1 MVTNRENVVPGNVS
15 IISTLNEVWQLKKNS
30 YGHFLPALKVFKTQ
44 RELHHCFTALK
55 IFSYWKKDSVAFLR
69 LIKFLILKK
78 DTIAV
83 LRFFI
88 PKKGSITCLR
98 LLKVLILKNDSVT
111 FLKLVKFIKIAILQ
125 NAGEQ
130 PLVKVA
136 YHIIFMINELHLLW
150 VTNFI
155 AIGIYFLFG
164 TKFSWNVETDTCF
177 NVECMLLGRN
187 YDFLGGCLVPTGR
200 YLSVTTG

>member
-1 MVTNRENVVPGNVS
+1 MKRDHWKRTLTVTFWRLLKFLKLKEN
-15 IISTLNEVWQLKKNS
+15 ST
-30 YGHFLPALKVFKTQ
+30 
-44 RELHHCFTALK
+44 TAL
-55 IFSYWKKDSVAFLR
+55 WL
-69 LIKFLILKK
+69 LKFLILKK
-78 DTIAV
+78 GLHCFLT
-83 LRFFI
+83 
-88 PKKGSITCLR
+88 T
-98 LLKVLILKNDSVT
+98 LKVFNPEKRHHRCLKVFHTEKGLHHLLETLEGIILKNDSVT

-155 AIGIYFLFG
+155 AVGIYFLFG